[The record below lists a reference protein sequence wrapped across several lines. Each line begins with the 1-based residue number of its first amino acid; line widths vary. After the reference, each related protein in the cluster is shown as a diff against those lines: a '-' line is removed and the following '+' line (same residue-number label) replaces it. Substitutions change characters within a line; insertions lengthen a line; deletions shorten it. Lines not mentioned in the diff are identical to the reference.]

1 MCVCI
6 FSSKRRHTRC
16 ALVTGVQTCALPIL
30 TVTHQ
35 LAAEGVTLAYGDRVI
50 AEGLDLVVPPG
61 RITAIVGA
69 NGCGKSTLLRALA
82 RLLRP
87 RAGTV
92 VLDGK
97 SVHSRS
103 SEERR
108 VGKECVS
115 PCRSRWSPYN

>member
-82 RLLRP
+82 RLR
-87 RAGTV
+87 
-92 VLDGK
+92 
-97 SVHSRS
+97 
-103 SEERR
+103 SEESR
-108 VGKECVS
+108 VGTECGSTV
-115 PCRSRWSPYN
+115 RSRTSPYY